1 MRYKT
6 LVFIWGFVVGTMAWT
21 CELKKEPMKERR
33 GTGGRES
40 RKKVGMKE
48 GRRDKREERRLK
60 AEILKLWYWW
70 HSILILF
77 ISCYG
82 QVLINLINRA

>member
-48 GRRDKREERRLK
+48 RQKGGKK

>member
-48 GRRDKREERRLK
+48 GRRDKREERRLR
-60 AEILKLWYWW
+60 
-70 HSILILF
+70 F
-77 ISCYG
+77 
-82 QVLINLINRA
+82 